1 MSRKF
6 PGDSRGQVTLG
17 MTGSQQ
23 STQSRGAH
31 TQRDPGLVLCYHCS
45 ETLNNFILERVFGK

>member
-6 PGDSRGQVTLG
+6 PGDSCGQVTSG

-23 STQSRGAH
+23 SMQSPGAH
-31 TQRDPGLVLCYHCS
+31 TQRDPGLVLCYHCP
-45 ETLNNFILERVFGK
+45 EILNNFILELVFGK